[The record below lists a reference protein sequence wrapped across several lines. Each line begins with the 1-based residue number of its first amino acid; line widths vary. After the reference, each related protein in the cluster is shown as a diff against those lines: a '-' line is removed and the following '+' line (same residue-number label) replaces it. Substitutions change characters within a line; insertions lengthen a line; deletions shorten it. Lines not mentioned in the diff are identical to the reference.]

1 MNMRIAATMAC
12 LLAGVVQFSGAPADM
27 SRRPIQSSVVSPG
40 PGEIPQFPL
49 DEDSLARA
57 YEEKEFTRRLN
68 NLVSALHDFSL
79 TYNDGHVVDVKKVR
93 AVRKAWVELEK
104 SGWFRAEEKR

>member
-1 MNMRIAATMAC
+1 MAC
-12 LLAGVVQFSGAPADM
+12 LLAGVVQFSGAPASM
-27 SRRPIQSSVVSPG
+27 SRRPIQSSVLSTG

-68 NLVSALHDFSL
+68 NLVNALHDFSL